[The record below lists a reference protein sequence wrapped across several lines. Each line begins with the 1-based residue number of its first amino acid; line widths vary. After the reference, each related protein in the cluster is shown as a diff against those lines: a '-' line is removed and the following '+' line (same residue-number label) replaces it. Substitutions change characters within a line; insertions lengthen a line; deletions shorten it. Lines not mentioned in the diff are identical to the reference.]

1 MKAFRV
7 SSLVALAVAAALSGC
22 AATQDM
28 ADSAMDS
35 AKSMAG
41 QPQVNRQA
49 VAPSLY
55 ELAYSPSQDALYVVS
70 AGGFDVNTSPSKVL
84 RLDPKTL
91 AVKAEIA
98 LPVPGFGLALDDEAH
113 RLYIS
118 NTRVGSMTVVDVA
131 NDSVVGTVKVDP
143 QQAAAGSMDPAKAAK
158 FKYREVLLDKARHR
172 VYLPALAYSND
183 SALHVVNTDTLQVEK
198 VVPGLGYSAT
208 GIALDDAAGKIYVS
222 NLAGQ
227 VNVVDAG
234 TLTVSNKFDVD
245 ADQILDVKV
254 DSANR
259 RLLAVDEGFDK
270 VDAKREREGFK
281 YTPHGKGNKVVA
293 INPANGQV
301 TQTFTVGT
309 QPVALLLDAQR
320 NRFFV
325 SNRESGNV
333 AIIDARTGA
342 VLKTVDLPRHPNS
355 MALNQKTGEV
365 YVSVKNSGDDSPDAK
380 ESVAVIKY

>member
-1 MKAFRV
+1 MKSFRV

-22 AATQDM
+22 AATHGM
-28 ADSAMDS
+28 TESAMES

-49 VAPSLY
+49 VAPALY

-131 NDSVVGTVKVDP
+131 NDSVVGTVTVDP

-234 TLTVSNKFDVD
+234 TLTVSKKFDVD
-245 ADQILDVKV
+245 ADQILDIKV
-254 DSANR
+254 DSANG

-270 VDAKREREGFK
+270 IDAKREREGFK

-293 INPANGQV
+293 INPTNGQV
-301 TQTFTVGT
+301 TQTFTSGT

-333 AIIDARTGA
+333 AIIDASTGS
-342 VLKTVDLPRHPNS
+342 VLKTVDLHRYPNS

-365 YVSVKNSGDDSPDAK
+365 YVTVKNSRDDSPDAK